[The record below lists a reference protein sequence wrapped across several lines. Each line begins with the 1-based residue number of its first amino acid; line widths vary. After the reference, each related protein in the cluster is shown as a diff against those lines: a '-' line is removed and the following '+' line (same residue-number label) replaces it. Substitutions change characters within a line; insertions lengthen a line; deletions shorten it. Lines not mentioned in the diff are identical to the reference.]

1 MQMTPPVFV
10 LCRRDKTEFCWNVR
24 LWVRDSDAK
33 LMARAIAKERPA
45 ASVYGREFVKR
56 MAVERFQVLTQKL
69 RMGDAE
75 AGELF
80 EQIWPEVEAQA

>member
-1 MQMTPPVFV
+1 
-10 LCRRDKTEFCWNVR
+10 
-24 LWVRDSDAK
+24 
-33 LMARAIAKERPA
+33 
-45 ASVYGREFVKR
+45 